1 MLVSS
6 GDSSRHDILFCNITS
21 EQFKPIRK
29 TIEQEIDSFVAIRE
43 ESIELI
49 ICYMQ
54 RNRKGL

>member
-6 GDSSRHDILFCNITS
+6 GDSSRHDILFCNITLV
-21 EQFKPIRK
+21 QFKPIRK